1 MITYDEIYNRMKSEF
16 SAKSKYDFDEASD
29 AAIRMRVLAGEIFN
43 AMTNIEWLKNQMF
56 VATASGEY
64 LDYFA
69 SQRGLERKQRRKHRV
84 KLHSLSMNLLKTAF
98 SFLKEVWSPRQIPS
112 H

>member
-43 AMTNIEWLKNQMF
+43 AN
-56 VATASGEY
+56 
-64 LDYFA
+64 
-69 SQRGLERKQRRKHRV
+69 RRRKRRV
-84 KLHSLSMNLLKTAF
+84 NLHSLSMNLLKTAF
-98 SFLKEVWSPRQIPS
+98 LFLKEVWSPRQIPS
-112 H
+112 R

>member
-43 AMTNIEWLKNQMF
+43 AMTNIE
-56 VATASGEY
+56 
-64 LDYFA
+64 
-69 SQRGLERKQRRKHRV
+69 
-84 KLHSLSMNLLKTAF
+84 
-98 SFLKEVWSPRQIPS
+98 
-112 H
+112 